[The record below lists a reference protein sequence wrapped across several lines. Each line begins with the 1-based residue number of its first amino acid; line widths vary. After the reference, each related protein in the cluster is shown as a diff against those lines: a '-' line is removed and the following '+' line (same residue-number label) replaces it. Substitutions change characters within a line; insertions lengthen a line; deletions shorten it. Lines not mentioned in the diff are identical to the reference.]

1 MDVTGHAP
9 KFGGAQT
16 FEIHPRLAPHS
27 EFSYNEYLSWLNKGR
42 GEITP
47 HGTNGVCINPRFWGS
62 EKEVASGVGHIKAY
76 TTALLSV
83 LYIGNGDSNTILLCF

>member
-27 EFSYNEYLSWLNKGR
+27 EFSYNEYLS
-42 GEITP
+42 
-47 HGTNGVCINPRFWGS
+47 
-62 EKEVASGVGHIKAY
+62 
-76 TTALLSV
+76 
-83 LYIGNGDSNTILLCF
+83 